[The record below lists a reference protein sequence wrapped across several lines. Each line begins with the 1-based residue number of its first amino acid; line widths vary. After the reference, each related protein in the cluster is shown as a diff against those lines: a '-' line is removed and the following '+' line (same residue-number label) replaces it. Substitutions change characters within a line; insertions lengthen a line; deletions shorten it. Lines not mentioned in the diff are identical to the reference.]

1 MAKLSDAQI
10 LAAISA
16 AEETALGSVSG
27 AVSADRADAVDRYY
41 GKAYGDEVPGRS
53 SVVSRDVADVVEG
66 VVANVV
72 KPILSGDSVVQFTPQ
87 GPEDEAAAQQEGDY
101 CHDVAFNRNNGFVWV
116 VSAVKDA
123 LLTRVGYVKADW
135 EVRSDQNVETYDG
148 LSDDELNMLVSEDE
162 VEVLEHSEY
171 PDPVAAMAAQ
181 MQQPQPP
188 AMAMMQGQSPGAQQP
203 PQVPMLHDVKIRV
216 VRPKEFVK
224 IEPVPGDEVLVSDHA
239 RTTSLQDLDFVQHR
253 PRKSISELRQAGYI
267 VDDDIVDDEQGE
279 TIEELGRQRFG
290 STGTDDDSTGLAS
303 RRRVMFKESYIRID
317 KDGDGVAELRRIC
330 TVGQTILRYK
340 NRDGKTVLADEEC
353 DIINLAG
360 FTGVLVPHQHLGMS
374 VYDLVQDI
382 ARIKTALLRSYLD
395 NRRLQN
401 DGRWAVDVDRCNV
414 DDFLVSRPGGVVRGQ
429 GNPAEWAMPLVAP
442 DTSTGALQGLE
453 YLDSIREQ
461 RTGYTRNSA
470 GIDND
475 ALTNRTASGMSMQ
488 LSQSQLRLEM
498 IARTIAETGLIDTF
512 RIIHALTLKHST
524 KADKARL
531 NGKWVEVNPREW
543 VRRSDI
549 RVSLGIGIGT
559 PEQQLAKL
567 MGLFPVVQQAQ
578 AAGLVGVQ
586 QVYNLTNE
594 AFKLSGYKSAD
605 KFLKTPETDPQ
616 TGQPK
621 EPQPPPP
628 PEIQVEQMRQQGK
641 QAELQATQQADAQ
654 RMQAEQTAD
663 AQKFQAEQVANQAQA
678 ERDAA
683 LKREEMQMQLQVQA
697 ANDAR
702 QAELDR
708 QKMRLDVLKMEK
720 EFEFKRWEVEYT
732 TQHQVALK
740 SAEFGHQASMAEA
753 DRQPPEEKDD
763 GPIELKRDS
772 KGRLSAIKKGGKV
785 RKIDRDPNG
794 RMSRIN

>member
-41 GKAYGDEVPGRS
+41 GKAYGDEQPGRS

-72 KPILSGDSVVQFTPQ
+72 KPILSGDSVVQFAPI
-87 GPEDEAAAQQEGDY
+87 GPDDEPRAQQEGDY
-101 CHDVAFNRNNGFVWV
+101 CHHVAFEKNNGFVWV

-123 LLTRVGYVKADW
+123 LLLRSGYVKVNW
-135 EVRSDQNVETYDG
+135 EVRSDQNIETYSG
-148 LSDDELNMLVSEDE
+148 LSEEELNLIVSEDE

-171 PDPVAAMAAQ
+171 PDPMAVMAAQ
-181 MQQPQPP
+181 MQQPQQP
-188 AMAMMQGQSPGAQQP
+188 AMAMMQGQAPGAQQP
-203 PQVPMLHDVKIRV
+203 PPVPMLHDVKVRL
-216 VRPKEFVK
+216 VRPTEFAKV
-224 IEPVPGDEVLVSDHA
+224 EPVPGDEILVTQRA
-239 RTTSLQDLDFVQHR
+239 RTPSLQDVDFVQHR
-253 PRKSISELRQAGYI
+253 THKTLSELRQAGYK
-267 VDDDIVDDEQGE
+267 VDDDITDDDQGD
-279 TIEELGRQRFG
+279 TIEDIGRQRFNEG
-290 STGTDDDSTGLAS
+290 GTWTDETLDAS
-303 RRRVMFKESYIRID
+303 RRIVLFKESYIRLDNGKGI
-317 KDGDGVAELRRIC
+317 AQLRRVC
-330 TVGQTILRYK
+330 TVGESI
-340 NRDGKTVLADEEC
+340 LADDEC
-353 DIINLAG
+353 DIVPIAA
-360 FTGVLVPHQHLGMS
+360 FSGVLVPHQHLGMS

-382 ARIKTALLRSYLD
+382 ARIKTALIRSYLD

-414 DDFLVSRPGGVVRGQ
+414 DDFLVSRPGGVVRGT

-442 DTSTGALQGLE
+442 DTASSALQGLE

-498 IARTIAETGLIDTF
+498 IARTIAETGLLDTF

-524 KADKARL
+524 KAEKARL

-543 VRRSDI
+543 IRRSDI

-567 MGLFPVVQQAQ
+567 MTMAPIQQQLQ
-578 AAGLVGVQ
+578 AMGLVGVQ
-586 QVYNLTNE
+586 QAYNFGIE
-594 AFKLSGYKSAD
+594 AWKLSGYKTAD
-605 KFLKTPETDPQ
+605 KFLKPPETDPQ

-621 EPQPPPP
+621 EPQTPPP

-641 QAELQATQQADAQ
+641 QQELQATQQADAQ
-654 RMQAEQTAD
+654 
-663 AQKFQAEQVANQAQA
+663 KFQAEQQSEVQRFQAEQAASQAQA
-678 ERDAA
+678 ERDAQ
-683 LKREEMQMQLQVQA
+683 LKQQEMAMQLQVQA

-708 QKMRLDVLKMEK
+708 QKMQLDVLKMEK

-732 TQHQVALK
+732 TQHQVGLK
-740 SAEFGHQASMAEA
+740 QAEFGHQASMAEA
-753 DRQPPEEKDD
+753 GRQPQAQEDD
-763 GPIELKRDS
+763 GPIELERDAS
-772 KGRLSAIKKGGKV
+772 GRLSAIKRGGRV